1 MLVDLEKELA
11 IVLLSGGMDSAVCV
25 AWAISQGFELAAL
38 HINYGQ
44 RTEKK
49 ELQSYY
55 DICKY
60 YNIEKKLIVD
70 ISYLAAIGGS
80 SLTDMKIEVSKAK
93 LDTDEIPTSYVPFRN
108 ANILA
113 IATSWAE
120 VIKAKYLVI
129 GAVEEDGSGY
139 PDTRREFFD
148 SFEKVI
154 HSGTIDTQ
162 IKILTP
168 LIKLSKKEIVEL
180 GNKINVPF
188 EITWSCYKESNEA
201 CGECDS
207 CALRLRGFQKANLI
221 DPLKYKNIIQY

>member
-1 MLVDLEKELA
+1 MNKELA
-11 IVLLSGGMDSAVCV
+11 IILLSGGMDSAVC
-25 AWAISQGFELAAL
+25 ASWALAEGYELAAL

-44 RTEKK
+44 RTETK
-49 ELQSYY
+49 ELNSFNNLCNYY
-55 DICKY
+55 SID
-60 YNIEKKLIVD
+60 KKLIVD

-80 SLTDMKIEVSKAK
+80 SLTDMNIEVSKAK

-120 VIKAKYLVI
+120 VIKANKLII
-129 GAVEEDGSGY
+129 GAVEEDSSGY

-154 HSGTIDTQ
+154 SSGTINTK
-162 IKILTP
+162 INILTP
-168 LIKLSKKEIVEL
+168 LIKLNKKEIVEL
-180 GNKINVPF
+180 GTTLNVPF
-188 EITWSCYKESNEA
+188 DLTWSCYKSSDIA

-207 CALRLRGFQKANLI
+207 CALRLRGFDQAKLV
-221 DPLKYKNIIQY
+221 DPIKYKENSVIA

>member
-1 MLVDLEKELA
+1 
-11 IVLLSGGMDSAVCV
+11 MDSAVC
-25 AWAISQGFELAAL
+25 ASWALAEGYELAAL

-44 RTEKK
+44 RTETK
-49 ELQSYY
+49 ELNSFNNLCNYY
-55 DICKY
+55 SID
-60 YNIEKKLIVD
+60 KKLIVD

-80 SLTDMKIEVSKAK
+80 SLTDMNIEVSKAK

-120 VIKAKYLVI
+120 VIKANKLII
-129 GAVEEDGSGY
+129 GAVEEDSSGY

-154 HSGTIDTQ
+154 SSGTINTK
-162 IKILTP
+162 INILTP
-168 LIKLSKKEIVEL
+168 LIKLNKKEIVEL
-180 GNKINVPF
+180 GTTLNVPF
-188 EITWSCYKESNEA
+188 DLTWSCYKSSDIA

-207 CALRLRGFQKANLI
+207 CALRLRGFDQAKLV
-221 DPLKYKNIIQY
+221 DPIKYKENSVIA